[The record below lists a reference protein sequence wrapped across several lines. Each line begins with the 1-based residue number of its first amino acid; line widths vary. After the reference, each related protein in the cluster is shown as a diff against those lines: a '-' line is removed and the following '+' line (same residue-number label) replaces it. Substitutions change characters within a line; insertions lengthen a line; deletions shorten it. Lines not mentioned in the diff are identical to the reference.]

1 MCQML
6 LQCYG
11 GTGLKTSP
19 TATGGSAAA
28 IAAQKAL
35 LGQAAAPHPAANL
48 TSSLA
53 GSAPG
58 SKSGAMT
65 PLASFAHAE
74 AMVEP
79 AAVYATAPQVV
90 RSGGPDGNAPLPAWP
105 VGAGAASGGALQPMQ
120 GPL

>member
-1 MCQML
+1 MRSWQ
-6 LQCYG
+6 YV
-11 GTGLKTSP
+11 P
-19 TATGGSAAA
+19 AAARAARPGSAAA

-58 SKSGAMT
+58 SKSGAMA
-65 PLASFAHAE
+65 PLASLAQAE

-79 AAVYATAPQVV
+79 AAVYATAPQGV
-90 RSGGPDGNAPLPAWP
+90 RSGGPERSMSICDDELC
-105 VGAGAASGGALQPMQ
+105 S
-120 GPL
+120 